1 MIQGVYKFRTDIRRT
16 KREQHRADQKLFD
29 MQINRICRLIL
40 FVKYLFTFRVQEA
53 KAALDLDKELSP
65 EEEVK
70 LRNMISKYLSR
81 TPYVRETP
89 KIGRNQTTMV
99 YFGRKKT
106 LMTALIN
113 YSEQSL
119 SLN

>member
-16 KREQHRADQKLFD
+16 KREQHRADQRIFD
-29 MQINRICRLIL
+29 MQISRICRLIL
-40 FVKYLFTFRVQEA
+40 FVKYLFTFRMQEA

-81 TPYVRETP
+81 TPYVREAP
-89 KIGRNQTTMV
+89 KIGRNETCPC
-99 YFGRKKT
+99 GSGKK
-106 LMTALIN
+106 
-113 YSEQSL
+113 YKYCCGK
-119 SLN
+119 